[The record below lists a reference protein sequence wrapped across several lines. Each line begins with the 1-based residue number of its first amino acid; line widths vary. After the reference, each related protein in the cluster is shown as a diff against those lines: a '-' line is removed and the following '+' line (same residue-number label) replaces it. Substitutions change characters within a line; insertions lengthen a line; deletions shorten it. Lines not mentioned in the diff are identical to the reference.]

1 MPRGRDG
8 QRGFTLIETLVALA
22 VISIA
27 LAAGMRA
34 AVVSTDTVMEM
45 KTRTAANWV
54 AGNVIHQ
61 MLALKQFPDLGATE
75 GKGNQG
81 RMAFLWRQEV
91 SITPNYSFRRVE
103 VKVFLPDAP
112 EHAVAR
118 MVSYVARQ

>member
-1 MPRGRDG
+1 MLHGIDR
-8 QRGFTLIETLVALA
+8 QAGFTLIETLVALA
-22 VISIA
+22 VIGIA

-34 AVVSTDTVMEM
+34 SVVSTDTVMEM
-45 KTRTAANWV
+45 KTRSAANWV

-75 GKGNQG
+75 GKSSQG
-81 RMAFLWRQEV
+81 QMKFVWRQEV

-103 VKVFLPDAP
+103 VKVFLPETP
-112 EHAVAR
+112 NHAVAR